1 MVSKVSKIVHTPP
14 MLVTLKHI
22 FKKAFTV
29 QYPEERLEIP
39 ERFRGLHAYN
49 LDKCIACRMCEK
61 ACPNKC
67 IQLEISTYEV
77 EVETPDGEKKTKTKK
92 KVDGF
97 NIYLGR
103 CMFCGLCVDNCP
115 KGALGMTT
123 EYEFSDN
130 DRKSL
135 VYGIDRLPKKE
146 MPKEEEK
153 ENEPES

>member
-1 MVSKVSKIVHTPP
+1 
-14 MLVTLKHI
+14 
-22 FKKAFTV
+22 
-29 QYPEERLEIP
+29 
-39 ERFRGLHAYN
+39 
-49 LDKCIACRMCEK
+49 MCEK

-67 IQLEISTYEV
+67 IELEISTYEV
-77 EVETPDGEKKTKTKK
+77 EVETPDGEKKMKTKK
-92 KVDGF
+92 KVDEF
-97 NIYLGR
+97 NVYIGR